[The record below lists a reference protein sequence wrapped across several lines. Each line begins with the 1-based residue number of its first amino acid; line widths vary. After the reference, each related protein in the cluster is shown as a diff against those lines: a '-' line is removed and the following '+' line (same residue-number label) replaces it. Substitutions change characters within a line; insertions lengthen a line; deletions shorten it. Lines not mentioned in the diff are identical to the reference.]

1 MNKHCYRLIFSRTH
15 GELRVVSELA
25 RSCSSEPG
33 QTRGPGAV
41 RLWVTVRRAVWM
53 LGLAL
58 FASPALAAGIVADS
72 GAAAGQRPDVI
83 ATQNGLPQVN
93 ITAPNQAG
101 ISHNQYSQFDVDQ
114 KGAILNN
121 SAAMTSTQMAGMIQG
136 NPNLNAGSASA
147 KVILNEVNSSNPS
160 QLRGYMEVAGGR
172 AQVIV
177 ANPSGIVC
185 DGCGTINAGRMTLTT
200 GKPQLNAD
208 GSLAGYQVE
217 RGVVRIEGGGLNG
230 DARHDTEYVDVLAR
244 AVEVNAGVW
253 AKEKV
258 NVVAGRNRVSA
269 DGETVVPSAA
279 SDEAKPEL
287 AIDMGQMGGMYS
299 GQIHM
304 IGTEAGVGVRNQGGQ
319 LQAGKTLTVSSEGR
333 LVWQPAQQEAV
344 TQAGE
349 SISLTANNDIEHD
362 GKLHSGGTLKVQSRA
377 GSIKQS
383 GTLAAA
389 GDVQLSAAAGIEN
402 TGHLLAGSDT
412 SSTLINEADLTLT
425 SQGEVRSSGSLLSQ
439 KNVALTGKRVDIGQ
453 AQLAARQAT
462 VTAQSGGV
470 GLQQAKVDAQQFTVD
485 TSGDIDARQAQ
496 VKAGTWAV
504 DGNTMSNQQAVW
516 VQADTGESRF
526 TLNGALDNTSG
537 NIEAN
542 NLSLFTGALDNQNGR
557 LVSLD
562 NNAREWHVGGLLDNS
577 AGELG
582 SNGDLTFN
590 VGTLKNQAGSVKSQQ
605 ALRMNSA
612 GDVDN
617 TRGTLLAGT
626 ALSLDAGQFDN
637 HSGVLGGEQLQLT
650 AQSLNNALGQVISQ
664 QDLQLIAHQG
674 LDNQQGFIGAG
685 QDLAI
690 QTEGDWNNQGGTA
703 QSETLISAT
712 ANNIKND
719 SGKLLSG
726 DHLSLNAAGGVN
738 NQAGEISATTVELG
752 ATHFANEKGKVIGQ
766 RSLAVNAAQALN
778 NAQGL
783 LSSGEKLVLHTD
795 GLLTNRDGE
804 ANGAELNVTAGQL
817 DNAQG
822 HVIAGQNLNLHVQGG
837 VDNTAGLLEAAE
849 TLEVQT
855 EGDWNNQE
863 GTAQGGGRVVATARH
878 LDNTQGRLQSGG
890 ALSLNTAADV
900 INQSGKLT
908 AQDDLNWRGASTS
921 LLNNDS
927 GSLQSGGDLVLNGG
941 RLSNRQQGVVL
952 GQQALSFDL
961 SSDWDNQGGQLTS
974 QGPAVLRAA
983 NLYNAQGTVNALGSL
998 DMQLTETL
1006 DNGSGR
1012 IFSQSSQTL
1021 TAQEILNDQGWMG
1034 TQGEWRADAARFDNT
1049 KGSVQSQQG
1058 AQLTADA
1065 LANAEGGLQSAADMT
1080 LRVAGDIDNRAGK
1093 VSAQH
1098 QLTVRGNTADDDTG
1112 TVNNAGGQWLA
1123 GEGLSLAAQRLDN
1136 TQGGLLYSQKQ
1147 LDLNVGT
1154 QIDNQQGKLQSGETL
1169 TIQAQSLQNNG
1180 GTIDSQQQML
1190 LSTSGELSNQ
1200 GGALRSNGDQRI
1212 AANRVNNQQGVISSQ
1227 SGLTINAPQLD
1238 NAGGTLISQGVGT
1251 YHVDTLNNSQGKLH
1265 SGNAL
1270 TLAGS
1275 QVNNQAG
1282 QLVSTQDFVLNAAQ
1296 LNNNGQGTI
1305 SSQGA
1310 LDIQSDTL
1318 NNRDGGLI
1326 IGTTRTGV
1334 NARAADNTAGRLQ
1347 SAGAMT
1353 LTGLTQLDN
1362 TQGRVIANGPLSI
1375 NALSS
1380 RLTRAASAL
1389 SVLNPNGLMQSG
1401 ASLVLDALSLN
1412 NQGGTLQSQQA
1423 LSLSV
1428 QQDYTHRAGDT
1439 LSSNG
1444 ALTFSVAGVLTN
1456 MTDWLLPGD
1465 LTLNSAHFSN
1475 QGTLVGKSM
1484 QVTTGQLTNRGRIE
1498 ADAMTLDFDT
1508 LDNPNAVMGDNL
1520 TLRGRVIDNYGSGAV
1535 LAATQS
1541 LNLRGNER
1549 LTNRDGALIFS
1560 GGSLQLGSHDLI
1572 ENRASAIEADGNVT
1586 VDAQRL
1592 VNERVGLNI
1601 ERDAESSNYK
1611 WQRYN
1616 YFWRSYD
1623 LTVNTDKNT
1632 VAPVT
1637 QSLTFQNEAAA
1648 QSNPYGTILAI
1659 DAAGK
1664 RAQVRVKNT
1673 SGTLTDMWVNY
1684 LALQPNTDGSY
1695 AMTFYQTTGYWQR
1708 AVPTPYQN
1716 TVWREFNRGRLEQWD
1731 PEKHIDIYSAPNV
1744 TDYNNLRERTVTGSL
1759 TRDRLIA
1766 EGTGAR
1772 ILAGG
1777 DMTLRINGSLLN
1789 DASVITA
1796 NGNLGI
1802 EGGGNVDN
1810 RGYSVNEHRT
1820 EVIADHY
1827 DRDTRHWY
1835 PTTNYDATTA
1845 LTTIDGIISGQ
1856 GKVAITAANMTN
1868 TTVDQAQI
1876 SSVEAALKAAEAER
1890 AEWERNPLAFS
1901 VEGVDGQ
1908 QANVAL
1914 DPGGK
1919 ATAGSPSG
1927 LGRPLLPAE
1936 VALTAKQYVGSV
1948 ATSIPDNGLFR
1959 QNPATGSPY
1968 LVVTDERFTSRTQ
1981 FVSSDYLLSQVGYD
1995 PSTVHKRLGDGF
2007 YEQRLVRD
2015 QVLSLTGRQ
2024 SVQGEDAMAQYQ
2036 NLMNNGIKVAQDFH
2050 LVTGVALTP
2059 EQIASLQQD
2068 IVWMVD
2074 ETVETA
2080 SGPQTVLVPKVYLAQ
2095 STLRL
2100 TGDGALIAGGELD
2113 LSADSIANAGNLF
2126 ADKALSIDAGQ
2137 FSHLSGDIK
2146 ADSINVQAESLTM
2159 STNLQD
2165 ALRQATLSASD
2176 ISLSGNDIH
2185 LQGAK
2190 LDATNNL
2197 SLSARDNLDIS
2208 AAKSSFKSDGL
2219 EVISGAMGNRTSD
2232 GMEEAGERMAT
2243 LSGEWQQA
2251 LGSELKAGGNLS
2263 LKAGQDIT
2271 LRGSQASAGGQLGVQ
2286 AGGDINL
2293 LADKSTNTTHLEA
2306 NSSTSSVSNSREED
2320 RLLLSA
2326 MSGAKG
2332 VTLIAGKD
2340 LLAEGAQVD
2349 STEGRV
2355 GVSADNI
2362 TIKEAHQLTNAFD
2375 SEDKQDGRTKSQ
2387 RMIDSASDAVVGSTF
2402 SGQGGVTAIAREGDL
2417 AVTGSTLHSELG
2429 EIALQAKNDVA
2440 INSAT
2445 EKESEH
2451 LEERSQKKGFLNKS
2465 ASTTV
2470 QDDSFTTER
2479 GSLLSGNSVSVN
2491 SGNDL
2496 GVKGS
2501 SVVAQGDV
2509 RLKAVNDVTIEAATE
2524 TSSSLS
2530 IKESKKSGVLSNNL
2544 GITIGS
2550 QSSKASREGSEVT
2563 QSEARSL
2570 IGTSGGNVIINA
2582 GNKATVSASDVT
2594 AARKEGDAERKT
2606 GHIDITASDI
2616 DIIPGKDVVQ
2626 ETAKQ
2631 SSNSKGVGISLSDP
2645 LVEAVRNIKAI
2656 NKENDSGVTK
2666 AKQLSSELAAA
2677 AADIGGGASLPIS
2690 YGRSSSKSES
2700 QYYAAFSSG
2709 SNLTAAGNIQLNA
2722 TGEKGQGNVLISG
2735 SRLGAEESIIIDAKN
2750 SVDITTSTDQE
2761 NLSTRTAS
2769 SAWSVTSAAPT
2780 VGSGTRTMNGGPNH
2794 GSGVLPFGMEKSSSE
2809 GERQTIAQS
2818 GSQMAGNDIFI
2829 TSKDGHIN
2837 LEGSTLA
2844 SINNLLLS
2852 AESGGINITT
2862 GTNTISD
2869 RQDGKESMVGS
2880 LGGDGYSGKVGY
2892 RSSKHS
2898 SQLNSNQQSTLHSQI
2913 TSQQGNI
2920 ALQAKQDVSVDGAD
2934 IRAGKSLL
2942 LSGDNIH
2949 LDVSEDSLHN
2959 SSKSSSSQYGVTASA
2974 SGWAVSAAK
2983 ALENAARSKEEGRD
2997 SRLTA
3002 IYAAQAALTTATG
3015 VAQEAY
3021 NGSLVKVTVGV
3032 SAGSSKE
3039 QQDYRSQEEQGTHL
3053 VAGETV
3059 RLDADKDI
3067 VGRGVSIVGNNV
3079 AMDAGRDITL
3089 SSAQDTEKEQ
3099 SRSSGNQFSLGVGFS
3114 LIGQQNGFSIE
3125 IGASRSRSQME
3136 GHSLVNHNS
3145 EVQATDTLT
3154 MNSDRDTTLQGA
3166 ELYGERVVADVG
3178 RDLTISSQQ
3187 DSAEYHSRSNSTGLN
3202 LSICVPP
3209 ICAGA
3214 SSASSAQGSMDISS
3228 GRINNEYRA
3237 VIDQSGV
3244 FAGKGGFDIFVGNH
3258 TQLDGAV
3265 IASDA
3270 EAAKNRLSTDTLG
3283 WSDIEN
3289 WAESSGSQYALSVSG
3304 GVGKSTDSGGVVAT
3318 TGESQTGGYQGSSG
3332 GKPSMSMANFTQR
3345 VTSTTHSAVAEGDV
3359 MVRDSANQQQDVA
3372 TLSRDTEHAHSVL
3385 DNNFDRDGIR
3395 DKLEIQQQATA
3406 LGTQAM
3412 TAYAESKQDAAKQ
3425 QARDE
3430 MAASGELDGL
3440 SETEIEQRVLG
3451 SATFKAAESEY
3462 GVGSPFWTAGTSVSG
3477 LLAGALGGNV
3487 QSGAAAGAAPVLAK
3501 LIKDASGDKEG
3512 ARIALHTLASAVLAK
3527 AQGGNATAGAAG
3539 GFIAAASAKTLALAI
3554 YGKEAGELAPDEKM
3568 VILNLVSALGAAGG
3582 GLATGDTSGIVSA
3595 GNAARV
3601 EVENNALSVKE
3612 NQSRAQEMSSCGSDR
3627 ACKDGVTEKY
3637 KQISAEQQKSVVEC
3651 TGAQNCVDKA
3661 NEVSKLQADY
3671 ANRTNELLEKARA
3684 TGGLNPE
3691 EQNELSILQVTT
3703 IQLEADRNAAI
3714 HNALM
3719 SGDSPEAKQLAIN
3732 SLAQAVGTSAA
3743 GIAAGVGKGK
3753 YQPNQ
3758 GAVGNMN
3765 ELLRQPGFGSE
3776 IKNSAQKSSQQYQ
3789 GQSVYKAT
3797 GDVGEYIKKGD
3808 QFYLDGQHKDHLEVF
3823 DKRGNFR
3830 AVLNLDG
3837 SLNEAKTKAAEGR
3850 KFK

>member
-58 FASPALAAGIVADS
+58 FATPALAAGIVADS

-344 TQAGE
+344 TQAAE

-362 GKLHSGGTLKVQSRA
+362 GKLHSGGTLNVQSRA

-412 SSTLINEADLTLT
+412 RSTLINDADLTLT

-462 VTAQSGGV
+462 VSAQSGGV

-504 DGNTMSNQQAVW
+504 GGNNLLNQQAVW
-516 VQADTGESRF
+516 VETDAGESRF
-526 TLNGALDNTSG
+526 RLNGKLDNTQG
-537 NIEAN
+537 DIEAN
-542 NLSLFTGALDNQNGR
+542 NLSLFAGEVNNQSGR

-562 NNAREWHVGGLLDNS
+562 SNAREWQVGGLLDNS
-577 AGELG
+577 EGELG
-582 SNGDLTFN
+582 SNGDLALN
-590 VGTLKNQAGSVKSQQ
+590 VGALKNQAGSVKSMQ
-605 ALRMNSA
+605 ALHINSA

-617 TRGTLLAGT
+617 TRGTLLAGA
-626 ALSLDAGQFDN
+626 ALSLDAGQVDN
-637 HSGVLGGEQLQLT
+637 ASGVLGGEQLQLS
-650 AQSLNNALGQVISQ
+650 AEGLNNTLGQVISQ
-664 QDLQLIAHQG
+664 QDLQLTAHQG

-703 QSETLISAT
+703 QSETVISAT
-712 ANNIKND
+712 ANTMNNE

-752 ATHFANEKGKVIGQ
+752 AANFSNEKGKVIGQ
-766 RSLAVNAAQALN
+766 RSLEVNAAQALN

-783 LSSGEKLVLHTD
+783 LSASEKLVLRTD

-804 ANGAELNVTAGQL
+804 ASAAELDVAAIQL
-817 DNAQG
+817 DNVQG
-822 HVIAGQNLNLHVQGG
+822 RVIAGQNLNLRVQDG

-849 TLEVQT
+849 TLAVQT
-855 EGDWNNQE
+855 EGDWNNQG

-890 ALSLNTAADV
+890 GLSLNTTADV
-900 INQSGKLT
+900 NNQAGKLT
-908 AQDDLNWRGASTS
+908 AQDHLNWQGASTS
-921 LLNNDS
+921 LLNNDG

-941 RLSNRQQGVVL
+941 RLSNRRQGVVL

-1012 IFSQSSQTL
+1012 IFSQSTQTL
-1021 TAQEILNDQGWMG
+1021 AAQEILNNQGWMG
-1034 TQGEWRADAARFDNT
+1034 SQGEWRANATRFDNT

-1065 LANAEGGLQSAADMT
+1065 LTNAEGGLQSAADMT
-1080 LRVAGDIDNRAGK
+1080 LRVAGDIDNRGGK

-1098 QLTVRGNTADDDTG
+1098 QLTVRGRTADDDTG
-1112 TVNNAGGQWLA
+1112 AVNNAGGQWLA
-1123 GEGLSLAAQRLDN
+1123 GEGLSLTAQRLDN
-1136 TQGGLLYSQKQ
+1136 TQDGLLYSQKQ

-1154 QIDNQQGKLQSGETL
+1154 QIDNQRGKLQSGETL
-1169 TIQAQSLQNNG
+1169 TLNAQSLQNDG
-1180 GTIDSQQQML
+1180 GTVDSQQQML

-1212 AANRVNNQQGVISSQ
+1212 AAYRVDNAQGVISSQ
-1227 SGLTINAPQLD
+1227 RGLTINAPQLD
-1238 NAGGTLISQGVGT
+1238 NAGGTLISQGLGT

-1270 TLAGS
+1270 MLTGS

-1282 QLVSTQDFVLNAAQ
+1282 QLVSTQDLLLNAAQ
-1296 LNNNGQGTI
+1296 LNNNGQGII

-1326 IGTTRTGV
+1326 LGTTRTGLT
-1334 NARAADNTAGRLQ
+1334 AREADNTAGRLQ
-1347 SAGAMT
+1347 SAGSMT

-1362 TQGRVIANGPLSI
+1362 TQGRVVANGPLSI

-1380 RLTRAASAL
+1380 RLARSASAL

-1444 ALTFSVAGVLTN
+1444 ALTLSVAGVLTN
-1456 MTDWLLPGD
+1456 LTDWLLPGD
-1465 LTLNSAHFSN
+1465 LTLNSAHFNN
-1475 QGTLVGKSM
+1475 QGALVGKSM
-1484 QVTTGQLTNRGRIE
+1484 QITTGQLTNRGRIE
-1498 ADAMTLDFDT
+1498 ADAMTLDVDT

-1535 LAATQS
+1535 LAAAQS

-1560 GGSLQLGSHDLI
+1560 GGSLQLGSDDLI

-1601 ERDAESSNYK
+1601 ERDAESSDYK

-1637 QSLTFQNEAAA
+1637 QSLTFQDEAAA

-1664 RAQVRVKNT
+1664 RAQVRVKDT

-1684 LALQPNTDGSY
+1684 LALQPNADGSY
-1695 AMTFYQTTGYWQR
+1695 AMTFYQTTGFWQR

-1759 TRDRLIA
+1759 TRDRLIS

-1777 DMTLRINGSLLN
+1777 DMTLRINGQLLN

-1802 EGGGNVDN
+1802 EGSGNVDN

-1856 GKVAITAANMTN
+1856 GKVAIAAANITN
-1868 TTVDQAQI
+1868 TTVNQAQI

-1890 AEWERNPLAFS
+1890 AEWERNPLAFG

-1914 DPGGK
+1914 APGAK
-1919 ATAGSPSG
+1919 ATAGSPSA

-1968 LVVTDERFTSRTQ
+1968 LVVTDERFTSRTK

-2113 LSADSIANAGNLF
+2113 LSAESIANAGNLF
-2126 ADKALSIDAGQ
+2126 ADQALSIDAGQ

-2146 ADSINVQAESLTM
+2146 GDSINVQAESLTM

-2219 EVISGAMGNRTSD
+2219 QVISGAMGNRTSD

-2243 LSGEWQQA
+2243 LSGEWQQS
-2251 LGSELKAGGNLS
+2251 LGSELKAGGNLA
-2263 LKAGQDIT
+2263 LNAGQDIT
-2271 LRGSQASAGGQLGVQ
+2271 LRGSQASAGGLLGVQ

-2293 LADKSTNTTHLEA
+2293 LADKSTHTTHLDA

-2320 RLLLSA
+2320 RLLLSS

-2332 VTLIAGKD
+2332 VTLIAGND

-2355 GVSADNI
+2355 GVSAKNV

-2429 EIALQAKNDVA
+2429 EIALQAKNDVTM
-2440 INSAT
+2440 NSAT
-2445 EKESEH
+2445 EQETEH
-2451 LEERSQKKGFLNKS
+2451 REERSQNKGFLNKS
-2465 ASTTV
+2465 TGFTV
-2470 QDDSFTTER
+2470 QHDRVTTER
-2479 GSLLSGNSVSVN
+2479 GSLLSGNSISVN
-2491 SGNDL
+2491 AGNDL
-2496 GVKGS
+2496 SVSGS
-2501 SVVAQGDV
+2501 AIAADQDVALQAGHNVD
-2509 RLKAVNDVTIEAATE
+2509 ISAATE
-2524 TSSSLS
+2524 T
-2530 IKESKKSGVLSNNL
+2530 ESHYLLEEKSKSGLM
-2544 GITIGS
+2544 
-2550 QSSKASREGSEVT
+2550 
-2563 QSEARSL
+2563 
-2570 IGTSGGNVIINA
+2570 SGGGIGFTVGKQSTRHEVDEKGTLQNQSFSTVGSSQGNVSITA
-2582 GNKATVSASDVT
+2582 GNKL
-2594 AARKEGDAERKT
+2594 
-2606 GHIDITASDI
+2606 HIGGADLLA
-2616 DIIPGKDVVQ
+2616 GKDLSLSGDSVEIDSGRDEVNRH
-2626 ETAKQ
+2626 ETFESKQ
-2631 SSNSKGVGISLSDP
+2631 SGFTLALS
-2645 LVEAVRNIKAI
+2645 
-2656 NKENDSGVTK
+2656 G
-2666 AKQLSSELAAA
+2666 
-2677 AADIGGGASLPIS
+2677 
-2690 YGRSSSKSES
+2690 
-2700 QYYAAFSSG
+2700 
-2709 SNLTAAGNIQLNA
+2709 
-2722 TGEKGQGNVLISG
+2722 
-2735 SRLGAEESIIIDAKN
+2735 
-2750 SVDITTSTDQE
+2750 
-2761 NLSTRTAS
+2761 
-2769 SAWSVTSAAPT
+2769 T
-2780 VGSGTRTMNGGPNH
+2780 VGSA
-2794 GSGVLPFGMEKSSSE
+2794 L
-2809 GERQTIAQS
+2809 
-2818 GSQMAGNDIFI
+2818 
-2829 TSKDGHIN
+2829 
-2837 LEGSTLA
+2837 
-2844 SINNLLLS
+2844 
-2852 AESGGINITT
+2852 
-2862 GTNTISD
+2862 NT
-2869 RQDGKESMVGS
+2869 
-2880 LGGDGYSGKVGY
+2880 
-2892 RSSKHS
+2892 
-2898 SQLNSNQQSTLHSQI
+2898 
-2913 TSQQGNI
+2913 
-2920 ALQAKQDVSVDGAD
+2920 
-2934 IRAGKSLL
+2934 
-2942 LSGDNIH
+2942 
-2949 LDVSEDSLHN
+2949 
-2959 SSKSSSSQYGVTASA
+2959 
-2974 SGWAVSAAK
+2974 AVS
-2983 ALENAARSKEEGRD
+2983 
-2997 SRLTA
+2997 TA
-3002 IYAAQAALTTATG
+3002 
-3015 VAQEAY
+3015 
-3021 NGSLVKVTVGV
+3021 
-3032 SAGSSKE
+3032 
-3039 QQDYRSQEEQGTHL
+3039 
-3053 VAGETV
+3053 
-3059 RLDADKDI
+3059 
-3067 VGRGVSIVGNNV
+3067 
-3079 AMDAGRDITL
+3079 
-3089 SSAQDTEKEQ
+3089 
-3099 SRSSGNQFSLGVGFS
+3099 
-3114 LIGQQNGFSIE
+3114 
-3125 IGASRSRSQME
+3125 
-3136 GHSLVNHNS
+3136 
-3145 EVQATDTLT
+3145 
-3154 MNSDRDTTLQGA
+3154 
-3166 ELYGERVVADVG
+3166 
-3178 RDLTISSQQ
+3178 
-3187 DSAEYHSRSNSTGLN
+3187 
-3202 LSICVPP
+3202 
-3209 ICAGA
+3209 
-3214 SSASSAQGSMDISS
+3214 
-3228 GRINNEYRA
+3228 
-3237 VIDQSGV
+3237 
-3244 FAGKGGFDIFVGNH
+3244 
-3258 TQLDGAV
+3258 
-3265 IASDA
+3265 
-3270 EAAKNRLSTDTLG
+3270 
-3283 WSDIEN
+3283 
-3289 WAESSGSQYALSVSG
+3289 
-3304 GVGKSTDSGGVVAT
+3304 
-3318 TGESQTGGYQGSSG
+3318 
-3332 GKPSMSMANFTQR
+3332 
-3345 VTSTTHSAVAEGDV
+3345 
-3359 MVRDSANQQQDVA
+3359 
-3372 TLSRDTEHAHSVL
+3372 
-3385 DNNFDRDGIR
+3385 
-3395 DKLEIQQQATA
+3395 
-3406 LGTQAM
+3406 
-3412 TAYAESKQDAAKQ
+3412 
-3425 QARDE
+3425 
-3430 MAASGELDGL
+3430 
-3440 SETEIEQRVLG
+3440 
-3451 SATFKAAESEY
+3451 
-3462 GVGSPFWTAGTSVSG
+3462 
-3477 LLAGALGGNV
+3477 
-3487 QSGAAAGAAPVLAK
+3487 
-3501 LIKDASGDKEG
+3501 
-3512 ARIALHTLASAVLAK
+3512 
-3527 AQGGNATAGAAG
+3527 
-3539 GFIAAASAKTLALAI
+3539 
-3554 YGKEAGELAPDEKM
+3554 
-3568 VILNLVSALGAAGG
+3568 
-3582 GLATGDTSGIVSA
+3582 
-3595 GNAARV
+3595 
-3601 EVENNALSVKE
+3601 
-3612 NQSRAQEMSSCGSDR
+3612 
-3627 ACKDGVTEKY
+3627 
-3637 KQISAEQQKSVVEC
+3637 
-3651 TGAQNCVDKA
+3651 
-3661 NEVSKLQADY
+3661 
-3671 ANRTNELLEKARA
+3671 
-3684 TGGLNPE
+3684 
-3691 EQNELSILQVTT
+3691 
-3703 IQLEADRNAAI
+3703 
-3714 HNALM
+3714 
-3719 SGDSPEAKQLAIN
+3719 
-3732 SLAQAVGTSAA
+3732 
-3743 GIAAGVGKGK
+3743 
-3753 YQPNQ
+3753 
-3758 GAVGNMN
+3758 
-3765 ELLRQPGFGSE
+3765 
-3776 IKNSAQKSSQQYQ
+3776 
-3789 GQSVYKAT
+3789 
-3797 GDVGEYIKKGD
+3797 
-3808 QFYLDGQHKDHLEVF
+3808 
-3823 DKRGNFR
+3823 
-3830 AVLNLDG
+3830 
-3837 SLNEAKTKAAEGR
+3837 
-3850 KFK
+3850 